1 MKTSRCIAVSFVFL
15 IQMWVSSAFAKT
27 VTLEEGTL
35 VMVTNTN
42 LIQAAHLDEGALV
55 TFVVAED
62 VKVNDS
68 VVIKNG
74 TPVKGKV
81 MSVSK
86 EARMGMQGMLM
97 INLET
102 TKAIDGQQLEIVGK
116 AGKGLSVGEAVDS
129 GMKMGCL
136 MSICPLF
143 MFQKGDAA
151 DIPANSVFRSRTKQ
165 SMKIETN

>member
-1 MKTSRCIAVSFVFL
+1 MRISRWIAVFFVFL
-15 IQMWVSSAFAKT
+15 IQLWVSSAFAKT

-35 VMVTNTN
+35 VMVTNTE

-74 TPVKGKV
+74 TTVKGKV
-81 MSVSK
+81 LGVSK

-102 TKAIDGQQLEIVGK
+102 TKAVDGQQIELVGK
-116 AGKGLSVGEAVDS
+116 AGKGLSVGESVDS

-136 MSICPLF
+136 IRICPLF

-151 DIPANSVFRSRTKQ
+151 DLPANSQFRSRTKQ
-165 SMKIETN
+165 SIKIQTN